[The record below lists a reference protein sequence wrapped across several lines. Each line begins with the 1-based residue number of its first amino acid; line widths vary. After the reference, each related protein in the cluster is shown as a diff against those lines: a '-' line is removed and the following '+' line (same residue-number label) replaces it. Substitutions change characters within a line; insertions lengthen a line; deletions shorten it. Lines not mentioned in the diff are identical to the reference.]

1 MLNPRPPLAAFLMV
15 LIGGACGGGKSMTGT
30 GGQSGAGPADT
41 CPALIDDQGRV
52 VAWACGPTSDELF
65 DNGKVA
71 EVHLTFDPKDLEAAV
86 TDLRRKGHE
95 EVLDTW
101 LDIVWAKWQHCGPYT
116 NHVPVTMEYK
126 SPDGI
131 GNAVLR
137 NAGIRL
143 RGTKSRYSNP
153 VAGFKVDFQALM
165 PPPPDGEEGRKFG
178 GETKLSIL
186 SVEGDQTVMIQC
198 LAYKVMREFGDVP
211 APRCNHLKFF
221 VNGAYYGLMQ
231 SVEEV
236 DDSRFRRHF
245 FKSAEDNGTLY
256 SCSGG
261 CGYDDSKAD
270 LEYYGDQFVEG
281 KNPNMLGPG
290 EYPKAYEAI
299 SLEGGEPEVD
309 GGAPDLTALAVARKA
324 ETERNLIPML
334 KCGDKDTTPDDA
346 AFRACI
352 EEWIDVDEWLKVVA
366 AESLMPTIESFV
378 GAKRNY
384 YLYFRPDPMAPH
396 GGRFLVYSWDYDA
409 AMNRAGCNPSSCD
422 PFTSVASWYT
432 GGGRPPLVIRLT
444 NVFKERYCAT
454 MTSFLRDVYLPEH
467 VDSVSAALA
476 PVMTSMDIPFAD
488 RRTTDTAELVPR
500 PPLTYETWSMAVSGL
515 RSYMVMH
522 RSAAQNQVNLVC
534 AGVSAGDG
542 GAPVPDG
549 GAPSSDADSSTDA
562 SSTSTDGGT
571 P

>member
-1 MLNPRPPLAAFLMV
+1 MSNPRPLAVFVLV
-15 LIGGACGGGKSMTGT
+15 LIGGACGGGGKSMTGN
-30 GGQSGAGPADT
+30 GGSSGAGPADT
-41 CPALIDDQGRV
+41 CPALKDQDGRII
-52 VAWACGPTSDELF
+52 AWECGPTSDELF
-65 DNGKVA
+65 DNTKVA

-95 EVLDTW
+95 ETLDTW
-101 LDIVWAKWQHCGPYT
+101 LDVVWAKWQHCGPYT

-137 NAGIRL
+137 NAGLRL
-143 RGTKSRYSNP
+143 RGTKSRYTNP

-165 PPPPDGEEGRKFG
+165 PEPLDGEGARKFG

-186 SVEGDQTVMIQC
+186 SVEGDSTVMIQC

-221 VNGAYYGLMQ
+221 VNGQYYGLMQ

-245 FKSAEDNGTLY
+245 FKDRQDNGTLY

-270 LEYYGDQFVEG
+270 LEFYGDQFIEG

-290 EYPKAYEAI
+290 EYPKAYEPI
-299 SLEGGEPEVD
+299 SLEGGEPKLD
-309 GGAPDLTALAVARKA
+309 GGAPDLDALAVAKKA
-324 ETERNLIPML
+324 EAERNLIPLL
-334 KCGDKDTTPDDA
+334 KCGDKDTTPDDE
-346 AFRACI
+346 AFKTCI
-352 EEWIDVDEWLKVVA
+352 QEWIDVDEWLKVIA

-384 YLYFRPDPMAPH
+384 YLYFRPEEASPH

-409 AMNRAGCNPSSCD
+409 SMIRAGCNPSSCD
-422 PFTSVASWYT
+422 PFTAVATWYT
-432 GGGRPPLVIRLT
+432 GGGRPALVVRLT
-444 NVFKERYCAT
+444 SVFKDRYCAT
-454 MTSFLRDVYLPEH
+454 MNTFLRDAYHPEL
-467 VDSVSAALA
+467 VDGFSAVLS
-476 PVMTSMDIPFAD
+476 PVMSKMDIPFAD

-500 PPLTYETWSMAVSGL
+500 DPLTHATWSMAVSTL
-515 RSYMVMH
+515 RSYMVSH
-522 RSAAQNQVNLVC
+522 RAATQNQVNMAC
-534 AGVSAGDG
+534 AGVSTGDAGMTLPDA
-542 GAPVPDG
+542 GAPP
-549 GAPSSDADSSTDA
+549 PDADSSDA
-562 SSTSTDGGT
+562 PSTSSDGGT

>member
-1 MLNPRPPLAAFLMV
+1 MTNPRPAFAALVTMLV
-15 LIGGACGGGKSMTGT
+15 GGGCGGGKSMTGT
-30 GGQSGAGPADT
+30 GGTGAGAGPADT
-41 CPALIDDQGRV
+41 CPALEDDRGQV

-71 EVHLTFDPKDLEAAV
+71 EVHLTFDPKDLEVAV
-86 TDLRRKGHE
+86 MDLRRKGHE
-95 EVLDTW
+95 EALDTW
-101 LDIVWAKWQHCGPYT
+101 LDVVWAKWYHCGPYT

-153 VAGFKVDFQALM
+153 VAGFKLDFQALM
-165 PPPPDGEEGRKFG
+165 PEPLDGERSRRFG

-186 SVEGDQTVMIQC
+186 SIEGDQTVMVQC
-198 LAYKVMREFGDVP
+198 LAYKVMRELGDVP
-211 APRCNHLKFF
+211 APRCNHIKFF
-221 VNGAYYGLMQ
+221 VNGAYYGVMQ

-236 DDSRFRRHF
+236 DDGRFRRHF
-245 FKSAEDNGTLY
+245 FKSDEDNGTLY

-270 LEYYGDQFVEG
+270 LEFYGDAFIEG
-281 KNPNMLGPG
+281 RNPNMLAPG
-290 EYPKAYEAI
+290 EYPKAYQPI
-299 SLEGGEPEVD
+299 NLEGGEPKAD
-309 GGAPDLTALAVARKA
+309 GGAEDPAVRAAANKA
-324 ETERNLIPML
+324 EIERNLIPML
-334 KCGDKDTTPDDA
+334 KCGDRDTTPDDEV
-346 AFRACI
+346 FEACI
-352 EEWIDVDEWLKVVA
+352 QEWIDLDEWLKLIA

-384 YLYFRPDPMAPH
+384 FLYFRPEPTSPH

-409 AMNRAGCNPSSCD
+409 SMNRAGCNPSSCD
-422 PFTSVASWYT
+422 PFTSVATWYT
-432 GGGRPPLVIRLT
+432 GGGRPALVVRLT
-444 NVFKERYCAT
+444 NVFKDRYCAA
-454 MTSFLRDVYLPEH
+454 MNAFLRDSYQPEL
-467 VDSVSAALA
+467 VDGFAAVLN
-476 PVMTSMDIPFAD
+476 PVMAKMDIPFAD

-500 PPLTYETWSMAVSGL
+500 DPLTHEAWSTAVGNL

-522 RSAAQNQVNLVC
+522 RAAAQNQVDMAC
-534 AGVSAGDG
+534 AGV
-542 GAPVPDG
+542 PTP
-549 GAPSSDADSSTDA
+549 
-562 SSTSTDGGT
+562 STSSDGGT